1 MATLEDVAL
10 LSGVSAM
17 TVSRVVNNK
26 PGVSAKTIAKVE
38 AAIRQ
43 LNYRPNLVARSLVT
57 NRVNSIGVLFS
68 RLENPLYSVM
78 VSGIV
83 QTASEYGLDV
93 VLGNGHDVNSLIKS
107 ANILISKKIDG
118 LIVLPVEVNL
128 HGVEATLDDTRY
140 FYSELESILCSMAPT
155 PLPTVLL
162 EDRQVMGISG
172 KVKVDYRGG
181 AEMAVAH
188 LVENGHRKIGMVCH
202 EMRDAGIWQER
213 FQGFL
218 NAMNANGC
226 AVNNDFIADCSLS
239 IGSSFKVVSQLL
251 SKPHRPTALYCA
263 NDELA
268 VGALN
273 AAVACGLRVPE
284 DISIIG
290 HDGSLYSETTFP
302 RLTTVSICPFE
313 IGVTCMEQLYLAL
326 NKKSI
331 DPVRTVEP
339 VLIQG
344 NSVKFIASDQ
354 KL

>member
-1 MATLEDVAL
+1 MATLEDVAT

-26 PGVSAKTIAKVE
+26 PGVSAKTVAKVE

-68 RLENPLYSVM
+68 RLENPLYAVM

-83 QTASEYGLDV
+83 QTAAEYGLDV

-128 HGVEATLDDTRY
+128 HGVEATPDDTRH
-140 FYSELESILCSMAPT
+140 FYSELEEILCSMAPT

-162 EDRQVMGISG
+162 ENCQIQGISG
-172 KVKVDYRGG
+172 RVKVDYRGG
-181 AEMAVAH
+181 AEMAVDQ
-188 LVENGHRKIGMVCH
+188 LVQNGHRKIGMVCH
-202 EMRDAGIWQER
+202 QKRDTGIWQER

-226 AVNNDFIADCSLS
+226 PVNTDYIVDCSLS
-239 IGSSFKVVSQLL
+239 IGSSFEAVSCLL
-251 SKPHRPTALYCA
+251 SKPDRPTALYCA

-273 AAVACGLRVPE
+273 AAVACGLRVPDE
-284 DISIIG
+284 LSIIG

-331 DPVRTVEP
+331 ESVRTVEP
-339 VLIQG
+339 ILIQG
-344 NSVKFIASDQ
+344 NSVGTISSEF
-354 KL
+354 

>member
-1 MATLEDVAL
+1 MATLEDVAT

-26 PGVSAKTIAKVE
+26 PGVSAKTVAKVE

-83 QTASEYGLDV
+83 QTAAEYGLDV
-93 VLGNGHDVNSLIKS
+93 VLGNGHDVSSLIKS

-118 LIVLPVEVNL
+118 LIVLPVEVIL
-128 HGVEATLDDTRY
+128 HGVEATPDDTLH
-140 FYSELESILCSMAPT
+140 FYSELEDILCSMAPA

-162 EDRQVMGISG
+162 ENYQIRGISG

-181 AEMAVAH
+181 AEMAVSH
-188 LVENGHRKIGMVCH
+188 LVENGHRKIGMICH
-202 EMRDAGIWQER
+202 EKRDVGIWQER

-218 NAMNANGC
+218 NAMNAKNC
-226 AVNNDFIADCSLS
+226 TVNNDFIVDCSLS
-239 IGSSFKVVSQLL
+239 ISSSFEAVSCLL
-251 SKPHRPTALYCA
+251 SKADRPTALYCA

-284 DISIIG
+284 DLSIIG

-313 IGVTCMEQLYLAL
+313 IGVTCMEQLYSAL

-331 DPVRTVEP
+331 ESVRTVEP
-339 VLIQG
+339 ILIQG
-344 NSVKFIASDQ
+344 NSVKNISSDA
-354 KL
+354 

>member
-1 MATLEDVAL
+1 MATLEDVAA

-26 PGVSAKTIAKVE
+26 PGVSTKTIAKVE

-57 NRVNSIGVLFS
+57 NRANSIGVLFS

-83 QTASEYGLDV
+83 QTAAEYGLDV

-128 HGVEATLDDTRY
+128 HGVEGDPDANRH
-140 FYSELESILCSMAPT
+140 FYSELEDILSSMAPT
-155 PLPTVLL
+155 TLPTVLL
-162 EDRQVMGISG
+162 ENCQIQGVSGI
-172 KVKVDYRGG
+172 VLVDYRGG
-181 AEMAVAH
+181 AEMAVNH
-188 LVENGHRKIGMVCH
+188 LLENGHQKIGMVCH
-202 EMRDAGIWQER
+202 EKCDAGIWQER

-218 NAMNANGC
+218 NAMNANNC
-226 AVNNDFIADCSLS
+226 TINNNYIVYCSLS
-239 IGSSFKVVSQLL
+239 IGSSFEAVSRLL
-251 SKPHRPTALYCA
+251 TKPDRPTALYCA

-273 AAVACGLRVPE
+273 AAVACGLRVPD

-302 RLTTVSICPFE
+302 RLTTISIRPFE
-313 IGVTCMEQLYLAL
+313 IGAVCMEQLYLAL
-326 NKKSI
+326 DKKGA
-331 DPVRTVEP
+331 DPIRIVAP

-344 NSVKFIASDQ
+344 NSVKNISSNPE
-354 KL
+354 L